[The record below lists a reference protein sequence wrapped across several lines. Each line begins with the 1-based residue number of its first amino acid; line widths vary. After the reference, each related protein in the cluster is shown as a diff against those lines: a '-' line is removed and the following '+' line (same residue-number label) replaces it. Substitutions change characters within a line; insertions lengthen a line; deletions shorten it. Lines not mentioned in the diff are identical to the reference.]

1 MTDILCT
8 VPRLLPPSPPL
19 SKPRSTNH
27 PGFHLPGYNHHHLLS
42 NKETCLYRKLLCGTL
57 DRYSR
62 SNSLLAQL
70 LFSVSI
76 TFPHSPSAPFLA
88 FLHLTGP
95 PFASLLTL
103 QPAEEYTRQ
112 ERAPVAQL
120 LRAHKLLPQKPRGKK
135 APTSQ
140 LLQKFGTCQRVSR
153 NIKK

>member
-1 MTDILCT
+1 VTDILCT

-19 SKPRSTNH
+19 SKPRSANH

-76 TFPHSPSAPFLA
+76 TFPSLPISSLPSFPASHQSSLRQSTYAATSRRIYKAGKSTRSSASSSPQTPTTKA
-88 FLHLTGP
+88 
-95 PFASLLTL
+95 
-103 QPAEEYTRQ
+103 QRQ
-112 ERAPVAQL
+112 KSTDISIIPEIRN
-120 LRAHKLLPQKPRGKK
+120 
-135 APTSQ
+135 
-140 LLQKFGTCQRVSR
+140 VS
-153 NIKK
+153 